1 MCLENCSPLRCQL
14 STTASKA
21 TKFAVYRCKMGK
33 KMAQKCEM
41 QLLIAF
47 FFHENYTYE
56 VNWKFD

>member
-1 MCLENCSPLRCQL
+1 
-14 STTASKA
+14 
-21 TKFAVYRCKMGK
+21 MGK